1 MPKPSSPEWLNSKIE
16 ENQLIRITTSMLKP
30 KLITSIK
37 KSKKKV
43 NFIAFDLKQDDL
55 NLKTGQKILNFL
67 KKMNQN
73 KIHFKVAKPLPRCLF
88 GLDYNEIVKK
98 FDIPLSCASC
108 MDLFTTQEDGMA
120 KFCEVLDNRLG
131 PKIEFMKDRE
141 QIYEYFY
148 TFYKYLKPSTK
159 CKTCIT
165 FQRGNCSGLCFK
177 I

>member
-1 MPKPSSPEWLNSKIE
+1 MPKLSALELPNNKIE
-16 ENQLIRITTSMLKP
+16 DNQLIKITTPMLKP
-30 KLITSIK
+30 KLIASIK

-43 NFIAFDLKQDDL
+43 NFIDFDLKQNDL

-67 KKMNQN
+67 IKMNQN
-73 KIHFKVAKPLPRCLF
+73 KINFKVAKPLPRCLF

-98 FDIPLSCASC
+98 FDIPISCAGC
-108 MDLFTTQEDGMA
+108 MELFTTQEDGTA
-120 KFCEVLDNRLG
+120 RFCEVLDNRLG